1 MASKLVQQFLTAV
14 EWGDLDYLLIDL
26 PPGTGDIQLTL
37 VQSAPLS
44 GAVIVTTPQDVAL
57 KVAKRGIRMFME
69 TNVPVL
75 GVIEN
80 MSGYACP
87 HCGKT
92 SHIFPQGG
100 VRSAC
105 SELDV
110 PFLGSVPIDPRVA
123 VCGDQGVP
131 VAMLYEDSPAAKAY
145 AEIAGA
151 VAARLSII
159 REAGDANIHPL
170 DIRQLDD
177 ARLLIVWQDGHES
190 TYPYREL
197 RAACRCASCSDEET
211 GEVRVRIEDI
221 PQDIHPLEITP
232 VGRYGI
238 SIAWSDGHNT
248 GIYPFSRLRNMCT
261 CPQCSPPQ
269 K

>member
-1 MASKLVQQFLTAV
+1 
-14 EWGDLDYLLIDL
+14 
-26 PPGTGDIQLTL
+26 
-37 VQSAPLS
+37 
-44 GAVIVTTPQDVAL
+44 
-57 KVAKRGIRMFME
+57 
-69 TNVPVL
+69 
-75 GVIEN
+75 
-80 MSGYACP
+80 
-87 HCGKT
+87 
-92 SHIFPQGG
+92 
-100 VRSAC
+100 
-105 SELDV
+105 
-110 PFLGSVPIDPRVA
+110 
-123 VCGDQGVP
+123 
-131 VAMLYEDSPAAKAY
+131 
-145 AEIAGA
+145 